1 MGMRDIIFLIMIG
14 AALVF
19 SALAYQRGEELA
31 EVVYRLESQANQDEV
46 NRNRVVTLGGQ
57 LERLLRS
64 MGGGS
69 SKKTKSSEG

>member
-1 MGMRDIIFLIMIG
+1 MRDIIYLIMIG
-14 AALVF
+14 ATLVI

-31 EVVYRLESQANQDEV
+31 EIVYRLEAHANQEDV
-46 NRNRVVTLGGQ
+46 TRNRLVTLGGQ

>member
-1 MGMRDIIFLIMIG
+1 MRDIIFLIMIG

-31 EVVYRLESQANQDEV
+31 DVVYRLEAQANQDEV

>member
-1 MGMRDIIFLIMIG
+1 MRDIIFLIMLG

-31 EVVYRLESQANQDEV
+31 EIVYRLEVQSNRDEI

-64 MGGGS
+64 MSGS
-69 SKKTKSSEG
+69 SGKKAKSPEG